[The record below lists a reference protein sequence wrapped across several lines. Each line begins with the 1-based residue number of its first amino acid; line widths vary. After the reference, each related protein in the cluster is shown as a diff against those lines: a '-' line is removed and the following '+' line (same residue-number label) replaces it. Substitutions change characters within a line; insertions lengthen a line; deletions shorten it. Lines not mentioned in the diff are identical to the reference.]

1 MEIRN
6 NEMKNKNIKIEN
18 GDIINGDKVT
28 ETTIIN
34 NKYVT
39 VENNIQLTATLV
51 GKTKEEIEEYSDLYK
66 KYINKFRELENYI
79 MSLMYPKMIEK
90 KYIFTS
96 NTLICRY
103 KNYRLAFRDK
113 PISF

>member
-6 NEMKNKNIKIEN
+6 NEMKNKNINIEN
-18 GDIINGDKVT
+18 GDIVNGDKIT

-34 NKYVT
+34 TNNNYYLT
-39 VENNIQLTATLV
+39 VENYTQLIATLI

-66 KYINKFRELENYI
+66 KYINKFKELENYI

-96 NTLICRY
+96 NTLIALNCCRSG
-103 KNYRLAFRDK
+103 RL
-113 PISF
+113 S